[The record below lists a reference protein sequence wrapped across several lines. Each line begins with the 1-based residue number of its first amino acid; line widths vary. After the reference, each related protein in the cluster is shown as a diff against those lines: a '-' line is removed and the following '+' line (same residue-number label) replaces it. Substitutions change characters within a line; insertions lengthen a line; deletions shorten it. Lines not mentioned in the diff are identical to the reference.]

1 MKRPTNRKGATNIV
15 LFVLFVLF
23 GSVVPA
29 SAQEGNMVTENWD
42 VGAIMGMMGLAW
54 WRLHKA
60 FDAKIESI
68 RTALDGKIDTKVDAA
83 TAILKQDSVVAH
95 GRIEGNIK
103 DSENRVTT
111 SVKTD
116 VDRIYNQINESEKR
130 LTTSVSTDVNRIY
143 DQINALISKGP

>member
-1 MKRPTNRKGATNIV
+1 MKTSINVV
-15 LFVLFVLF
+15 LFVVVLVLF

-29 SAQEGNMVTENWD
+29 VAQDGNMVTENWD

-60 FDAKIESI
+60 FDAKIERI
-68 RTALDGKIDTKVDAA
+68 RSLLDTKIDTKVDAA
-83 TAILKQDSVVAH
+83 TAILKQDGVVAH

-103 DSENRVTT
+103 DSENRVTA

-143 DQINALISKGP
+143 NQINTLIGKGP